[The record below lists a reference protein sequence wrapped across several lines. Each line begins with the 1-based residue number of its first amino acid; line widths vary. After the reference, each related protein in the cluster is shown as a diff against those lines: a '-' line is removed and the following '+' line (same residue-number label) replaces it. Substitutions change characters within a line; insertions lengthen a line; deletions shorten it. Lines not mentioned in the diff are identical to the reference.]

1 MARAYRVASLS
12 GDLFWT
18 LTPSEVEDILAEA
31 VGEWR
36 DKARADAYNAAL
48 ICACLYNCHRDS
60 KSHPEPFTPEDFL
73 PRIETPK
80 PEIAPDVVASKA
92 NMAMGALSKL
102 NQ

>member
-1 MARAYRVASLS
+1 VARAYRVASLS
-12 GDLFWT
+12 GDLFWD
-18 LTPSEVEDILAEA
+18 LTPSEVDAIVCEA
-31 VGEWR
+31 VSEWR
-36 DKARADAYNAAL
+36 DKARAASYNAAL

-80 PEIAPDVVASKA
+80 PEIPPEVVASKA
-92 NMAMGALSKL
+92 NLAMGALSKL